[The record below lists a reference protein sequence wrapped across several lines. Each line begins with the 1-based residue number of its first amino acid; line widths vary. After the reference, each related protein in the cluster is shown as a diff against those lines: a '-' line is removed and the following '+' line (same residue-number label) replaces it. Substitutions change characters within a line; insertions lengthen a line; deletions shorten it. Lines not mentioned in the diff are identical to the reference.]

1 MNINLNIKMFKTL
14 LNIVNIIIFLFFLPN
29 CNKQKNN
36 KLAQNYYKM
45 ALVELQD
52 QKDLNNYSYKKALE
66 YVNLALNLYTAP
78 EYLALK
84 ATLLLELADENVA
97 LEFFD
102 AALLNT
108 KDNKLKCEILNNKAC
123 LQAQVGMLSKNEN
136 LIYSSIAIWQDLAK
150 NKDYLTPEVALYNIS
165 KVYAYN
171 NNYISAKQNL
181 ERAIYLSPNYLDAH
195 YYLALINYNLS
206 DFNAARREIDSVL
219 FLYPEHKNALQLK
232 GLIQNL

>member
-1 MNINLNIKMFKTL
+1 MFFLNI
-14 LNIVNIIIFLFFLPN
+14 LFFLPS

-52 QKDLNNYSYKKALE
+52 QRDLNNYSYKKALE
-66 YVNLALNLYTAP
+66 YVNLALNLNTTP

-102 AALLNT
+102 AALINT

-123 LQAQVGMLSKNEN
+123 LQAQIGMLSKNEN
-136 LIYSSIAIWQDLAK
+136 LINSSILIWQDLTK

-165 KVYAYN
+165 KVNAYN
-171 NNYISAKQNL
+171 NNYINAKQNL
-181 ERAIYLSPNYLDAH
+181 EHAIKLAPNYLDAH

-206 DFNAARREIDSVL
+206 DFNAAKREIDSVL

-232 GLIQNL
+232 SLIQKI